1 MTDMAKRNRPKIST
15 SGKENIEDALNIAEN
30 IVNDTPAPKA
40 KKKKE
45 PSQRFN
51 IRIPNN
57 LAVRLDEAAEQ
68 TGLSK
73 SAIMIRGLYSEL
85 NKIEKE

>member
-1 MTDMAKRNRPKIST
+1 MPKRNRPKVST
-15 SGKENIEDALNIAEN
+15 SDVRDALGIAES
-30 IVNDTPAPKA
+30 IVNNETTQQPQ
-40 KKKKE
+40 KKKE

-51 IRIPNN
+51 IRIPNQ
-57 LAVRLDEAAEQ
+57 LAERLDDAAEK

-73 SAIMIRGLYSEL
+73 SSIMIRGLYSEL

>member
-1 MTDMAKRNRPKIST
+1 MAKRNRPKIST
-15 SGKENIEDALNIAEN
+15 SGKENIEEAINDAKDIAEI
-30 IVNDTPAPKA
+30 IVPPKA

-57 LAVRLDEAAEQ
+57 LAVRLDEAAEK